1 MTLHRVYQTSGSIS
15 ARVIYRY
22 ENKGIDCG
30 EMVIT
35 DGFWLSQKCM
45 RKTNAAKREKKKQGI
60 RGDND
65 NASEMFLSMPGRVKG
80 VRFIIYRKKKS
91 EAGAVP

>member
-1 MTLHRVYQTSGSIS
+1 MHE
-15 ARVIYRY
+15 
-22 ENKGIDCG
+22 ENKCCEAG
-30 EMVIT
+30 
-35 DGFWLSQKCM
+35 K
-45 RKTNAAKREKKKQGI
+45 KKKQGI

>member
-45 RKTNAAKREKKKQGI
+45 RKTNAAKREKKKN
-60 RGDND
+60 RVYVVTTT
-65 NASEMFLSMPGRVKG
+65 MRVKCSCQCQDELK
-80 VRFIIYRKKKS
+80 VC
-91 EAGAVP
+91 AL